1 MAQVYKTFTK
11 TDLANKGLVP
21 TNTLQKQKIA
31 QIVANFITYF
41 KAKHL

>member
-11 TDLANKGLVP
+11 TDLANKGLVA
-21 TNTLQKQKIA
+21 TTTTQKQKIT
-31 QIVANFITYF
+31 QIITNFVAYF